1 MPRKINLLV
10 FMSMQWYILGT
21 ALPILLASQKKKKNK
36 FLMWYFCTSGKI
48 SASDFVFK
56 QILFAWGKMRPKQKK
71 CNTFWRDLFDIRWF
85 NNKLTT
91 DLFSI
96 HYVTE
101 IAEMTTIMLLW
112 WCSFSILMLYSFI
125 HAFIFKLVY

>member
-1 MPRKINLLV
+1 MPRKINFLV

-21 ALPILLASQKKKKNK
+21 ALPILMASQKKG
-36 FLMWYFCTSGKI
+36 GKI
-48 SASDFVFK
+48 NVIFLYFREDLCIWFCI
-56 QILFAWGKMRPKQKK
+56 QEDLICLGGKMRPKQKK

-85 NNKLTT
+85 YNKLTT

-101 IAEMTTIMLLW
+101 IMLLW
-112 WCSFSILMLYSFI
+112 WCSFSILMLYPFSKFI